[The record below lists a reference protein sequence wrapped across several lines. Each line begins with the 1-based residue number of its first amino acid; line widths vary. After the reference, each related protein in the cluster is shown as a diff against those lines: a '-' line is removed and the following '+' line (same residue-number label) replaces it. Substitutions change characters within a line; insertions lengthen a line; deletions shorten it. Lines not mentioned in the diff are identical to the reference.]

1 MQFSAQIHVAL
12 KPTVNDPQGNAV
24 LGGLHTLGF
33 DSVRAVRVG
42 KYLTLVLEAVDE
54 NDAED
59 QVEATCERLLTN
71 TVIESHEVTITRA

>member
-33 DSVRAVRVG
+33 DSVKAVRMG
-42 KYLTLVLEAVDE
+42 KYLTLVLEAVNE
-54 NDAED
+54 NDAEE
-59 QVEATCERLLTN
+59 QVDAMCKRLLTN
-71 TVIESHEVTITRA
+71 TVIESYEATISQV